1 MAGSR
6 LKAAPVAIISKQ
18 YCSPEQVVL
27 TVRQRPQT
35 VTGGG
40 FVVTEDPTQK
50 VVFRVEGCGVLGS
63 QGELMVRDGDG
74 DALLLI
80 RRKGGVVQALLSIN
94 RKWKGYSFDYE
105 GIKKLV
111 FKLKEPNSC
120 LGRTSAIRIS
130 TEPRR
135 SGGGDWDFEVRG
147 RFSDK
152 SCSIVD
158 HLGRIVAQI
167 GVEKGMRSLDVY
179 YVVVKPGVDQAFVF
193 GVIAVLDNIYGES
206 TTC

>member
-1 MAGSR
+1 M
-6 LKAAPVAIISKQ
+6 APVAIISKL
-18 YCSPEQVVL
+18 YCSATQVVL
-27 TVRQRPQT
+27 TVRKRPH
-35 VTGGG
+35 VICGGG
-40 FVVTEDPTQK
+40 FVVTNCSQK

-63 QGELMVRDGDG
+63 IGELIVRDTEG

-80 RRKGGVVQALLSIN
+80 RRKEGVVQALSIN

-105 GIKKLV
+105 GIKKMV

-120 LGRTSAIRIS
+120 LARNSCIRIC

-135 SGGGDWDFEVRG
+135 SNTSDWDFEVQG
-147 RFSDK
+147 QFPDK
-152 SCSIVD
+152 DACIVD
-158 HLGRIVAQI
+158 HLGHVIAQI
-167 GVEKGMRSLDVY
+167 GVEKGMRSMDMY
-179 YVVVKPGVDQAFVF
+179 YVVVKPGIDQAFVF

>member
-6 LKAAPVAIISKQ
+6 LNAAPVAIVSKQ

-74 DALLLI
+74 AALLLV
-80 RRKGGVVQALLSIN
+80 RRKEGVVQALSIN

-105 GIKKLV
+105 GVKKVV

-120 LGRTSAIRIS
+120 WARNSAIRIS

-135 SGGGDWDFEVRG
+135 SGGAGDWDFEVQG
-147 RFSDK
+147 RFPDK
-152 SCSIVD
+152 CCTVVD

-167 GVEKGMRSLDVY
+167 GVEKGMRSMDVY

-206 TTC
+206 TAC

>member
-1 MAGSR
+1 MASPK
-6 LKAAPVAIISKQ
+6 LKAPVAIISKL
-18 YCSPEQVVL
+18 YCSPSQVVL
-27 TVRQRPQT
+27 TVRKRPQT

-40 FVVTEDPTQK
+40 FVVTEDSTQS

-63 QGELMVRDGDG
+63 QGELVVRDRAG

-80 RRKGGVVQALLSIN
+80 RRKEGVVQALSIN

-105 GIKKLV
+105 GIRKLV

-135 SGGGDWDFEVRG
+135 SSGGDWDFEVQG
-147 RFSDK
+147 RFPEK
-152 SCSIVD
+152 ACTIVD
-158 HLGRIVAQI
+158 HLGRIMAQI
-167 GVEKGMRSLDVY
+167 GVEKGMRSMDLY

-206 TTC
+206 TAC